1 MLSASHSSS
10 HKLRPA
16 ILSSWIL
23 LFTILGVRCNE
34 KETLTLI
41 PFSDYLS
48 LQKGKYITYRVDS
61 LVFTQFGRQE
71 ETHSYQVKHVVDSSF
86 TDNQGRTNYRI
97 FKFINDSLGAGPWKA
112 NGTYAITITEQH
124 AEWNE
129 DNLRQIKL
137 QTPIRKGFSWKGN
150 TYLTN
155 NPLDPPYN
163 FSNDDDIQS
172 WEYTYKENAKDF
184 LYKNRLYK
192 EVITIEQVDSRFNVP
207 ITIPTAYAFRNFA
220 VDRFAKGIGLVQRE
234 WQCWEYQP
242 NTGGSGGP
250 YKVGFGITQWM
261 IDHN

>member
-1 MLSASHSSS
+1 MQSASLTTQ
-10 HKLRPA
+10 KKVNA
-16 ILSSWIL
+16 TKIFGWIL
-23 LFTILGVRCNE
+23 LTIIFGVSCNE
-34 KETLTLI
+34 KEILTII
-41 PFSDYLS
+41 PYTDFIS

-71 ETHSYQVKHVVDSSF
+71 EIHSYQVKHVVDSSF
-86 TDNQGRTNYRI
+86 VDHQGRTNYRI
-97 FKFINDSLGAGPWKA
+97 FKYITDSSGVGPWKT
-112 NGTYAITITEQH
+112 NGSYAITLTVSQV
-124 AEWNE
+124 EWNE

-137 QTPIRKGFSWKGN
+137 HSPIRQGFSWKGN

-163 FSNDDDIQS
+163 FSNDDDIQN
-172 WEYTYKENAKDF
+172 WEYTYKENATDF
-184 LYKNRLYK
+184 YYKNQLYN
-192 EVITIEQVDSRFNVP
+192 EVITVEQVDSRFNVP

-220 VDRFAKGIGLVQRE
+220 IDRFAKGIGLIQRE